1 MSHARTP
8 LDRGPTSGPHASDP
22 GHVTSGR
29 VTSGRVA
36 SDVLFRR
43 SPIGHSGWARRWVVC
58 LALLLPAI
66 SVHGQATSPDRSEDP
81 DLSPR
86 TVTLRTHD
94 GLSLRSFYFPS
105 AKGKRAIPV
114 LLVHEWGGQG
124 SPYSGLVEAFRE
136 VGCAVLVP
144 EYRGHGGSRE
154 QVDVRGNAVTLDPG
168 AMRRFDALAVINAD
182 LEAARSFLKD
192 ENNEGRL
199 NLNAMAVVG
208 VGEGALLAAHWVIAD
223 WRFPSVGA
231 KKQGQDVKALVMV
244 SPQRNF
250 MGIGIDPI
258 LRDPTFLGLP
268 VMVMAGADSP
278 EAGEAERIAR
288 QLESMKRRVGRGRAL
303 RFAQVMP
310 GTNLSGPRLI
320 NDVRE
325 AIPAIVRFVTNEIDT
340 SPEQTPWIERN

>member
-1 MSHARTP
+1 MSPARTP
-8 LDRGPTSGPHASDP
+8 LGRRPTSAPRVANPMNASPTNADLRKRDRP
-22 GHVTSGR
+22 SGR
-29 VTSGRVA
+29 TRIGRRVA
-36 SDVLFRR
+36 TWRWLAFFVL
-43 SPIGHSGWARRWVVC
+43 W
-58 LALLLPAI
+58 LPAMA
-66 SVHGQATSPDRSEDP
+66 VQGQTRPSDRPDDP

-94 GLSLRSFYFPS
+94 GLSLRAFYFPS

-124 SPYSGLVEAFRE
+124 SPYSGLVEALRE
-136 VGCAVLVP
+136 AGCAVLVP

-168 AMRRFDALAVINAD
+168 AMRRFDALAVVNAD

-199 NLNAMAVVG
+199 NLNALAVIG

-223 WRFPSVGA
+223 WRFPSIGA

-258 LRDPTFLGLP
+258 LRDPAFLALP

-278 EAGEAERIAR
+278 EAAEAERIAR

-320 NDVRE
+320 NDVPE
-325 AIPAIVRFVTNEIDT
+325 VIPAIVRFVTTEIDT